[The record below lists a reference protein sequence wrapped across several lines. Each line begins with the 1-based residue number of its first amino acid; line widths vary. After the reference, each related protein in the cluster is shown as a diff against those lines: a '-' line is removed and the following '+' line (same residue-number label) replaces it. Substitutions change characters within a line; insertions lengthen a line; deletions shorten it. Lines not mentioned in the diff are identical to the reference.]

1 MPNVSRGI
9 PLSEKFKGR
18 LRLPIISAPMLRV
31 SGPDLVIAACRA
43 GVIGAFPTANAKS
56 PEELD
61 AWLTRMTSEISL
73 APGHRAPVCPNLIIR
88 RASLADDLACL
99 VRHKVEVV
107 ITSVGSPEAVVKPL
121 HDVGCLVFAD
131 IASIRHA
138 EKAIQ
143 AGADGLILLTAG
155 AGGNTGWANP
165 FAFVR
170 AVRKIFDGPLVLA
183 GGVSDGQA
191 LYAAQIL
198 GCDLAYMGTRF
209 IATTESMASERYKS
223 MLVTSTLDDVMLTK
237 ALTGPGLQVNMLR
250 PSLVAA
256 GLDPENLDEQ
266 VSAERAKEQ
275 FGGGSANAGSGRPKR
290 WVDIWSA
297 GHSVSAVDG
306 ITDVSTLVGRLEQE
320 YAGAR
325 NGK

>member
-1 MPNVSRGI
+1 MSVVSRGT

-18 LRLPIISAPMLRV
+18 LRLPIISAPMMRV

-61 AWLTRMTSEISL
+61 AWMKRITSEISE
-73 APGHRAPVCPNLIIR
+73 APGICAPVCPNLIIR
-88 RASLADDLACL
+88 RASLAEDLACL

-183 GGVSDGQA
+183 GGVSDGQS
-191 LYAAQIL
+191 LHAAQVL

-209 IATTESMASERYKS
+209 IATTESMASDRYKS

-250 PSLVAA
+250 PSLIAA
-256 GLDPENLDEQ
+256 GLDPERLDEQ
-266 VSAERAKEQ
+266 VSAERAKER
-275 FGGGSANAGSGRPKR
+275 FSGGSANAGNERPKR

-297 GHSVSAVDG
+297 GHSVSAVDS
-306 ITDVSTLVGRLEQE
+306 ITDVSTLVHRLEQE
-320 YAGAR
+320 YASAR
-325 NGK
+325 KVS